1 MISFRATDK
10 QLYVLCFVSPCFRF
24 LLGFS
29 AFVLRKTK
37 KWLRVQLKPRRFMK
51 CNRELACALCVTVT
65 QCPRIVILVPSL
77 SRQQKSVHVY
87 FRELFLFYITL
98 RNRGLLLS
106 FRTEDEKGKK
116 QTNNNDKQT
125 EKVKGQFALPA
136 CQPWAVQV
144 TKERV
149 LRVERQV
156 VKTNLRR
163 KKERVICVQRLE
175 ILPFI
180 SHVVFLDV
188 RQYVTKH
195 FQVTVGLIDVL

>member
-1 MISFRATDK
+1 
-10 QLYVLCFVSPCFRF
+10 
-24 LLGFS
+24 
-29 AFVLRKTK
+29 
-37 KWLRVQLKPRRFMK
+37 MK

-106 FRTEDEKGKK
+106 FRTEDEKTKK
-116 QTNNNDKQT
+116 QNNDNDKQT

-136 CQPWAVQV
+136 SQPWAVQV
-144 TKERV
+144 TKESRA
-149 LRVERQV
+149 V